1 MDKNKCPDK
10 RKLFKLQCKNTKK
23 TVIHNLHNQI
33 YYAHVNFEATSMNSG
48 SIFPKFNFSV
58 IKHES
63 VNNFYYKLNTSI
75 LHPILANL
83 SGMRFKYYKIYGYLT
98 TILTISILTIR

>member
-1 MDKNKCPDK
+1 
-10 RKLFKLQCKNTKK
+10 
-23 TVIHNLHNQI
+23 
-33 YYAHVNFEATSMNSG
+33 MNSG

-58 IKHES
+58 IKYES
-63 VNNFYYKLNTSI
+63 VNNFRYKLNTST

-98 TILTISILTIR
+98 TILTISILTIRQIFAQITRINFIQVKFSHNL